1 MGLDY
6 RIAPY
11 NYIHS
16 SKFLSPSLLP
26 SVYVLLKP
34 PINRLVHSLLALNS
48 QVFTSDHLNEM
59 LSGHRQEG
67 RLFKEA
73 CEVPIN
79 EAINFTFE
87 VDQLEFVRQ
96 TLKLQAIRRME
107 IFCNELLED
116 LNDFVYLK

>member
-1 MGLDY
+1 
-6 RIAPY
+6 
-11 NYIHS
+11 
-16 SKFLSPSLLP
+16 
-26 SVYVLLKP
+26 
-34 PINRLVHSLLALNS
+34 
-48 QVFTSDHLNEM
+48 M
-59 LSGHRQEG
+59 LSGHRQES

-107 IFCNELLED
+107 IFCNELLDD